1 MKQKPAEE
9 PFRIEDD
16 EICEVRRICPTE
28 TSRLQGFPDNYTKID
43 GPETTDAPQYKAHG
57 NSWATPCANYVSVRS
72 EMELRRL
79 GHKGTIRYATCCS
92 GIEAHSVAV
101 KDLDWKAL
109 FFSEIEPF
117 PCRVLA
123 KHYPTVPN
131 LGDMTQIRYDAEKG
145 VITNK
150 PEEGYSLD
158 AGFLRAP
165 EQGISFKEGEMEV
178 FSGGTPCFTAGHM
191 VLTEKGY
198 IPIEEVKVGDK
209 VVTHLGNLKK
219 VVAIGK
225 KRADNIIRVK
235 ARSRYAIEVTDN
247 HPFWSMI
254 GRRDYRRSSST
265 YMKVLLESP
274 SWREAG
280 CLNYDTFLSLLD
292 TDKVLSPVPIPTFPT
307 VYNATQEDIAELMG
321 WYIGDGYIRGF
332 TGKKK
337 KAVVLCLSPAKVD
350 KFKAVFGTRV
360 KFSTSKQRTAI
371 KVHIYCSAL
380 ASFLTKELG
389 ELSYKKRI
397 PAWLIFAS
405 KNIKDRFI
413 AGYLA
418 TDGCKNKKE
427 EKWTTT
433 SPSLAFGIAQ
443 LINESCVSFHKAKP
457 TSVIEG
463 RVVNQRN
470 QYLVNH
476 SFGKKNLHKYGIWNF
491 VRVQTIEPSNPN
503 TVYNIEVEGDH
514 SYICNGYCV
523 HNCQDLSVA
532 GLRRGMAEGTGT
544 RSSLAFAYQRIID
557 ETKPQLTIW
566 EQVPGAFSSNG
577 GKDFLWFVNRC
588 AESGYAMA
596 WRVLDA
602 QYVMTEEF
610 PRAVPQRRRR
620 IWMVGYRG
628 NDWRVPVRI
637 LFEKERDLGAEPPER
652 VPGLG
657 FKTLFTDVDVEK
669 IRRAAKDKKKN
680 NEEGDLFSFFAET
693 APAPKILKVS
703 QMIPLEEMPDEAD
716 FSRVPLMELHDF
728 VSKVGTPTFIGTLFR
743 QDKKTAMDCLLEDEK
758 ERLRNGDEDI
768 ARMYE
773 NIQAL
778 VKEGKIKWEGAE
790 LINPGAL
797 EDIGN
802 AGIVANGRI
811 CLLKCHEW
819 TSGIQLSP
827 TTYKAWEEVMKNNHL
842 DYAKANALLPAAYD
856 ETVCGLS
863 DVLVDD
869 PAPKYN
875 LSWRACYGILRR
887 AVTRGKLLPM
897 ALKVALV
904 YTLRESAGVVKWV
917 ALNGRDTAKEGCE
930 SERAIAKDCYDRYIE
945 EVMPF
950 DKVEAVAPSRASAE
964 DSEDFNDND
973 EEGSGEGDP
982 EEEDNEGFGV
992 FTAPKKE
999 EPPADAGATEDGTP
1013 YEVPSTEDVT
1023 TRDFLAQYSDNAS
1036 SGVLTAG
1043 TYSAHKGVFCGRETS
1058 PNIVA
1063 SQYKGPG
1070 NTQDGTIVG
1079 HVYKATE

>member
-165 EQGISFKEGEMEV
+165 EQEISFKEGEMEV
-178 FSGGTPCFTAGHM
+178 FSGGTPC
-191 VLTEKGY
+191 
-198 IPIEEVKVGDK
+198 
-209 VVTHLGNLKK
+209 
-219 VVAIGK
+219 
-225 KRADNIIRVK
+225 
-235 ARSRYAIEVTDN
+235 
-247 HPFWSMI
+247 
-254 GRRDYRRSSST
+254 
-265 YMKVLLESP
+265 
-274 SWREAG
+274 
-280 CLNYDTFLSLLD
+280 
-292 TDKVLSPVPIPTFPT
+292 
-307 VYNATQEDIAELMG
+307 Q
-321 WYIGDGYIRGF
+321 
-332 TGKKK
+332 
-337 KAVVLCLSPAKVD
+337 
-350 KFKAVFGTRV
+350 
-360 KFSTSKQRTAI
+360 
-371 KVHIYCSAL
+371 
-380 ASFLTKELG
+380 
-389 ELSYKKRI
+389 
-397 PAWLIFAS
+397 
-405 KNIKDRFI
+405 
-413 AGYLA
+413 
-418 TDGCKNKKE
+418 
-427 EKWTTT
+427 
-433 SPSLAFGIAQ
+433 
-443 LINESCVSFHKAKP
+443 
-457 TSVIEG
+457 SV
-463 RVVNQRN
+463 
-470 QYLVNH
+470 
-476 SFGKKNLHKYGIWNF
+476 
-491 VRVQTIEPSNPN
+491 
-503 TVYNIEVEGDH
+503 
-514 SYICNGYCV
+514 
-523 HNCQDLSVA
+523 SVA
-532 GLRRGMAEGTGT
+532 GRREGMAENSGT
-544 RSSLAFAYQRIID
+544 RSSLAFHFQRIID
-557 ETKPQLTIW
+557 ESKPVFTIW
-566 EQVPGAFSSNG
+566 ENVCGALSSNG

-728 VSKVGTPTFIGTLFR
+728 VSKVGTPTFIGTIFR

-758 ERLRNGDEDI
+758 ERLLNGDEDI
-768 ARMYE
+768 VRMYE

-778 VKEGKIKWEGAE
+778 EKEGKIKWEGAE

-827 TTYKAWEEVMKNNHL
+827 TTHKAWEEVMKNNHL

-869 PAPKYN
+869 PDPKYN

-897 ALKVALV
+897 ALKVALM

-930 SERAIAKDCYDRYIE
+930 SERAIAKDCYDKYIE
-945 EVMPF
+945 EVIPF

-973 EEGSGEGDP
+973 EEGRGEGDP

-1043 TYSAHKGVFCGRETS
+1043 TNSAHKGVFCGRETS